1 MIFFTYIFLNLAFWY
16 YLQRTQNT
24 SNFNKFISPIW
35 MNFYLFSLIFL
46 KTLKRQVDSFLIWKR
61 FCTIWKNIFNLPR
74 IKNHSQTNLK
84 KWKSLSASRAIPR
97 IFIFT
102 VSPLSL
108 SVAYKQVLLLFHSMQ
123 RIERHWTRNRSIWKR
138 DFFIEILIG

>member
-1 MIFFTYIFLNLAFWY
+1 MIFFTYIFLNLGFWY
-16 YLQRTQNT
+16 YLQRTQNK
-24 SNFNKFISPIW
+24 SLLNFNKFIW
-35 MNFYLFSLIFL
+35 MNFYLFSIIFV
-46 KTLKRQVDSFLIWKR
+46 KTLKMQVDSFLIWKR
-61 FCTIWKNIFNLPR
+61 FCTIWNIFNLAR
-74 IKNHSQTNLK
+74 IKNHSQRNLK